1 MNQNTK
7 AKKFQLI
14 FFFPLFWQQ
23 RGSSGLCLSPVHT
36 AGCLPPG

>member
-14 FFFPLFWQQ
+14 FFFPCSGS
-23 RGSSGLCLSPVHT
+23 RGE
-36 AGCLPPG
+36 ARGCA